1 MVEVLEVFAPT
12 STVTSGELKLA
23 VRLDS
28 LAGKRIGLLFNSKP
42 NADELL
48 GRVREHVMT
57 AYPDTKFVL
66 RSKPTAAKPMVP
78 EVLAALS
85 ACDAVVNAFGD

>member
-1 MVEVLEVFAPT
+1 MTEVLEVFAPT
-12 STVTSGELKLA
+12 SSVTSGELKLA
-23 VRLDS
+23 ARLDS

-48 GRVREHVMT
+48 QRVREHVAST
-57 AYPDTKFVL
+57 FPDTEFVL

-78 EVLAALS
+78 EVFEALS

>member
-1 MVEVLEVFAPT
+1 MTEVLEVYAPV
-12 STVTSGELKLA
+12 SSVQSGELTLA
-23 VRLDS
+23 ERLDT

-48 GRVREHVMT
+48 DRVREHIAAT
-57 AYPDTKFVL
+57 FPDTEFVL

-78 EVLAALS
+78 EVFADLT

>member
-1 MVEVLEVFAPT
+1 MAEVLEVFAPT
-12 STVTSGELKLA
+12 SSVTSGELKLA
-23 VRLDS
+23 ARLDS

-48 GRVREHVMT
+48 ERVREQVAST
-57 AYPDTKFVL
+57 YPDTEFVL

-78 EVLAALS
+78 EVFEALS

>member
-1 MVEVLEVFAPT
+1 MSRVYVRATLMPAVLAAAGLAPT
-12 STVTSGELKLA
+12 A
-23 VRLDS
+23 R
-28 LAGKRIGLLFNSKP
+28 NSKP

-48 GRVREHVMT
+48 DRVREHIAAT
-57 AYPDTKFVL
+57 FPDTEFVL

-78 EVLAALS
+78 EVFADLT